1 MVLISLAD
9 YDDINCVEG
18 IIPFRKS
25 ILVLV
30 SLSMTALP
38 FLGYVYYKAILIC
51 KKGFTI

>member
-1 MVLISLAD
+1 MSSAN
-9 YDDINCVEG
+9 YDDPNCVEG
-18 IIPFRKS
+18 IIPFGKS

-38 FLGYVYYKAILIC
+38 FLGYVYYIAILIC